1 MLQPGSRISG
11 SKAVAGLLIA
21 TLAFTAGNAAASS
34 ENPPSDASQKAKL
47 VDLWQ
52 PGDAGERMNIRG
64 RVTSLDGTPLAGIN
78 VEIRQPNG
86 DGNWTE
92 QYRTTLTTDANGRY
106 QFGSVLP
113 VSNYCG
119 DPHVE
124 VTVYQSGW
132 EYFDDKLVFE
142 DGAAADSLYYG
153 DGTPVFLEE
162 SSVKGETIKFGRF
175 DIVLS
180 PE

>member
-1 MLQPGSRISG
+1 MLQRETKAFESRAIIS
-11 SKAVAGLLIA
+11 LLA
-21 TLAFTAGNAAASS
+21 TTLAFTVNSVTANS
-34 ENPPSDASQKAKL
+34 ENPPSDSVQKAKL
-47 VDLWQ
+47 VDLWRS
-52 PGDAGERMNIRG
+52 GDPGERMNIRG

-78 VEIRQPNG
+78 VEIRQPDG
-86 DGNWTE
+86 DGNWSE
-92 QYRTTLTTDANGRY
+92 QYRTTLTTDASGRY

-132 EYFDDKLVFE
+132 AYFGDKIVFE
-142 DGAAADSLYYG
+142 DSTSLDSLYYG

-162 SSVKGETIKFGRF
+162 SSFKGETIKYGRF